1 MPISLIDF
9 RSQAPLLA
17 LVVLM
22 ALISGYDPGFIRPA
36 AILGLAADTA
46 TLFIMATGIT
56 FVVLIG
62 GIDLSSQAVAS
73 MASVIVALLLPDF
86 GSWSVPLAIAAGVT
100 AGIISGVL
108 HTQLRLP
115 SFIVTLA
122 IGGLVVSLNMLWS
135 GNRTINIAEADRSA
149 SFGWVTGQ
157 SLGIPNEIWVALAV
171 MVLCVVI
178 HRKTAFGRFAN
189 AIGSGESAAWASGI
203 NVLRVKII
211 SFALSGGLAALAG
224 VMMAGRVASGS
235 PTLANEFLL
244 PAIAAVLVG
253 GTALTGGVGGIWRTL
268 IGALLVSVVRIGMTF
283 VGVSVFAQQIVFG
296 VILIIAVAFTIDRSK
311 IPVVK

>member
-17 LVVLM
+17 LLLLM
-22 ALISGYDPGFIRPA
+22 ALITGYDPGFIQPTA
-36 AILGLAADTA
+36 VLGLAADTA
-46 TLFIMATGIT
+46 ALFIMATGIT

-73 MASVIVALLLPDF
+73 MASVIVALLLPNF
-86 GSWSVPLAIAAGVT
+86 GTWSVPAAIAAGAA
-100 AGIISGVL
+100 AGAISGVL
-108 HTQLRLP
+108 HTRLRLP

-122 IGGLVVSLNMLWS
+122 VGGVVASLNMLWS
-135 GNRTINIAEADRSA
+135 GNRTLNIEAADRAA
-149 SFGWVTGQ
+149 SFGWVIGQ
-157 SLGIPNEIWVALAV
+157 SAGIPNEVWVAIAV
-171 MVLCVVI
+171 MILCVVI
-178 HRKTAFGRFAN
+178 HRKTAFGRFTN
-189 AIGSGESAAWASGI
+189 AIGCGESAAWASGI

-211 SFALSGGLAALAG
+211 SFALSGGLAALSG
-224 VMMAGRVASGS
+224 VMMAGRLSSGS

-311 IPVVK
+311 LPVVK